1 MRIFLLFFLV
11 LAACGRP
18 LSEQEE
24 TFAKAFHGPDLD
36 TSQIRVTRSPFIQ
49 FYKSTSPIPPRL
61 TCAQKLFPP
70 STEKTFTGSPAAT
83 VLFNTIHTNPDV
95 YSRDYLRQYPERAN
109 ILAAMFLAHEFV
121 HVWQWQNRELT
132 GYHPLKAAAEHRASP
147 DPYLFNLDNKARFL
161 DFGYEQQGA
170 IAGEYVCC
178 AALAPDAPRT
188 RRLHGLLSE
197 VFPIKDLTAALPQIK
212 FPLPWDGADVPN
224 LCA

>member
-1 MRIFLLFFLV
+1 MRFFLLFCL
-11 LAACGRP
+11 LLTACGRP
-18 LSEQEE
+18 LSLQEKS
-24 TFAKAFHGPDLD
+24 FAQAFHGSNLD
-36 TSQIRVTRSPFIQ
+36 TSEISLTRSPIIPF
-49 FYKSTSPIPPRL
+49 FKLTSPIPPRL

-95 YSRDYLRQYPERAN
+95 YSRDYLGQYPARAN

-147 DPYLFNLDNKARFL
+147 DPYLFDLDNQAHFL

-188 RRLHGLLSE
+188 RRLHDLLVD
-197 VFPIKDLTAALPQIK
+197 VFPIQNLTAALPK
-212 FPLPWDGADVPN
+212 TTFPLPWEDTDIPN